1 VLLNMLEAYG
11 ITDYTGFG
19 DPGFSGKSPLPG
31 IAAT

>member
-1 VLLNMLEAYG
+1 VLEAYG

-19 DPGFSGKSPLPG
+19 DPGFGGKSPLPG